1 MACRIARTDLAAL
14 GPDTPASGHGRGGE
28 LRPLLIW
35 GWCLQDSA
43 ALRWGEPSCAQEAGG
58 PLRLALQAELQRYHE
73 DSFGWAM
80 VCCHRV
86 RPEAEEVLQET
97 YLKVLDGRAR
107 FHGRSSFK
115 TWLFAVLR
123 RTAAERR
130 RAARLS
136 GLIRR
141 RWREAGPVAPPCDPE
156 AEAHRSQACAQLIA
170 ALTTL
175 PERQRQVLHLVFY
188 QELSLREAADVLGV
202 RLGTAR
208 VHYERG
214 KQRLREQ
221 LRKES
226 PSC

>member
-1 MACRIARTDLAAL
+1 
-14 GPDTPASGHGRGGE
+14 
-28 LRPLLIW
+28 
-35 GWCLQDSA
+35 
-43 ALRWGEPSCAQEAGG
+43 
-58 PLRLALQAELQRYHE
+58 
-73 DSFGWAM
+73 M
-80 VCCHRV
+80 VCCHGARA
-86 RPEAEEVLQET
+86 EAEEVLQET

-136 GLIRR
+136 GLIRLQ
-141 RWREAGPVAPPCDPE
+141 WREAGPAAPSCDPE
-156 AEAHRSQACAQLIA
+156 AEAQRSQACIQLIA

-202 RLGTAR
+202 RLGTVR

-214 KQRLREQ
+214 KQRLRE
-221 LRKES
+221 LLEKES
-226 PSC
+226 PPC

>member
-1 MACRIARTDLAAL
+1 MACRTARSDLAAL
-14 GPDTPASGHGRGGE
+14 GADTPASGHGRGGE
-28 LRPLLIW
+28 LGPLLTW
-35 GWCLQDSA
+35 GWCLQGGA

-58 PLRLALQAELQRYHE
+58 PWRLALEAELQRYHE

-80 VCCHRV
+80 VCCHGARA
-86 RPEAEEVLQET
+86 EAEEVLQET

-136 GLIRR
+136 GLIRL
-141 RWREAGPVAPPCDPE
+141 RWREAGPAAPSCDPE
-156 AEAHRSQACAQLIA
+156 AEAQRSQACTQLIA

-188 QELSLREAADVLGV
+188 QELSLREAADILGV
-202 RLGTAR
+202 RLGTVR

-214 KQRLREQ
+214 KQQ
-221 LRKES
+221 LRQLLGKES
-226 PSC
+226 PPC